1 MFREGK
7 NLRSIYFYF
16 LPLWKNPDG
25 KGSQCFVKHQLT
37 QQNKEEK
44 LDLTNY
50 MMEESENVAVHI
62 PLLVS
67 VKVFKCKAVSLGC
80 DN

>member
-1 MFREGK
+1 MLREGK
-7 NLRSIYFYF
+7 NLRSIYFCF
-16 LPLWKNPDG
+16 LPLWKNLDD
-25 KGSQCFVKHQLT
+25 KGSQCFVKQQLT
-37 QQNKEEK
+37 QQNEKEK

-50 MMEESENVAVHI
+50 MMDESENVAVHS

-67 VKVFKCKAVSLGC
+67 VKLFKCKAVSLGC